1 MLAAFNKSDW
11 FLTCIV
17 KTPPG
22 LKIVMFWK
30 VIYFNISKLSM
41 NEIPVSDAPTITIL
55 VLLLILMVL
64 RSFLVIIDKEKG
76 AYYWSN
82 GFL

>member
-1 MLAAFNKSDW
+1 
-11 FLTCIV
+11 
-17 KTPPG
+17 
-22 LKIVMFWK
+22 MFWK
-30 VIYFNISKLSM
+30 VIYFNISKLSI

-76 AYYWSN
+76 AYY
-82 GFL
+82 